1 MKQKR
6 LWALLLAA
14 LLALSGCGGKNG
26 EEQED
31 GGDIRSDA
39 LPATGLAIRRA
50 QNFHIQYLADGVKLL
65 TDSAGRELLLVPE
78 GGKAPAEF
86 KDALRVT
93 TPIKRAMFTSAA
105 HVSFLGALEE
115 DSLYSSIAAV
125 TTEESRWS
133 TPQVLDRFASGQT
146 AYIAEESWMAG
157 EVEGI
162 AVAAP
167 ELVFV
172 DMFSEGGAAL
182 CTILDGL
189 GIPYIAAAAD
199 RDTGSE
205 AYLEWLKF
213 FGAFYNLDQKA
224 NDLYEE
230 KTEYL
235 AGLYRKAASIPES
248 ERPVVAVGMVSG
260 GMVYAQGGS
269 STIAQQLEGAGA
281 VYALKD
287 LEGDGPVQLA
297 MEEFLDQCR
306 DADILIYD
314 DLPANMRGT
323 LLDQDPLFAECR
335 AYQDQRVYTLDNSC
349 YMDSAKVVEKF
360 EDLLAICHPAL
371 EADRVLTFFQ
381 PLPND

>member
-1 MKQKR
+1 
-6 LWALLLAA
+6 
-14 LLALSGCGGKNG
+14 
-26 EEQED
+26 
-31 GGDIRSDA
+31 
-39 LPATGLAIRRA
+39 
-50 QNFHIQYLADGVKLL
+50 
-65 TDSAGRELLLVPE
+65 
-78 GGKAPAEF
+78 
-86 KDALRVT
+86 
-93 TPIKRAMFTSAA
+93 
-105 HVSFLGALEE
+105 
-115 DSLYSSIAAV
+115 
-125 TTEESRWS
+125 
-133 TPQVLDRFASGQT
+133 
-146 AYIAEESWMAG
+146 MAG

-360 EDLLAICHPAL
+360 EDLLAICHPEL

>member
-1 MKQKR
+1 M
-6 LWALLLAA
+6 
-14 LLALSGCGGKNG
+14 
-26 EEQED
+26 
-31 GGDIRSDA
+31 
-39 LPATGLAIRRA
+39 
-50 QNFHIQYLADGVKLL
+50 
-65 TDSAGRELLLVPE
+65 PE

-189 GIPYIAAAAD
+189 GIPYVAAAAD